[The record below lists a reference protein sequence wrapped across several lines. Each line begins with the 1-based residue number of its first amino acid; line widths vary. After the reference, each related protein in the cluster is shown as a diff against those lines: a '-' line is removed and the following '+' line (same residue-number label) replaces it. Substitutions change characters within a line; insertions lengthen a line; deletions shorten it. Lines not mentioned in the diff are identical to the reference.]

1 VTSSPPLS
9 RETLASTSRVLEAV
23 RVNGC
28 ATRGEV
34 TAATGLAKAHV
45 AERLRSLI
53 QWDLV
58 REGGSLSS
66 SGGRPAQRLSV
77 AANRG
82 YVLAVE
88 MGMTHISA
96 ATADLT
102 GQIRSQRSIAIDLK
116 AGPTEVCGV
125 ATGLLQELRSSED
138 LQRHGVLLGI
148 GAGVAAP
155 VEFATG
161 RTINPPVSPNWHNF
175 SVREHFAAAFGVP
188 TWVDNEVN
196 LMALAESRLG
206 AAVGHDNTLTF
217 KLGSWIGAGLV
228 SNGKLHR
235 GAQGCAGSLVSR
247 AGGEAIERAA
257 IDLAEKGES
266 PALSGALSEHGRLTV
281 QAITKLAENGDA
293 VAARLLDDAAV
304 DVGLVMSVVVDFF
317 NPSLVVIAGGMSH
330 GGESFL
336 TRIRETVYG
345 AAISLA
351 TRDLQIVHSTLDDES
366 GITGAAMMALDSLF
380 SPEYLGVTLD
390 RLGVET
396 TPRP

>member
-1 VTSSPPLS
+1 VTSFLPLS

-23 RVNGC
+23 RVGGC

-34 TAATGLAKAHV
+34 TSTTGLAKALV

-88 MGMTHISA
+88 MGMTHISTA
-96 ATADLT
+96 AADLT
-102 GQIRSQRSIAIDLK
+102 GQIRGRRSTAVDLK
-116 AGPTEVCGV
+116 AGPTEVCGI
-125 ATGLLQELRSSED
+125 ATSLLRELQKAED
-138 LQRHGVLLGI
+138 AQQHGRLIGI
-148 GAGVAAP
+148 GIGVAAP

-175 SVREHFAAAFGVP
+175 PVREHFATAFGVP

-206 AAVGHDNTLTF
+206 AAVGHENTLTF

-235 GAQGCAGSLVSR
+235 GAQGCAGSLASR
-247 AGGEAIERAA
+247 AGGEALERAA
-257 IDLAEKGES
+257 GELAATGEA
-266 PALSGALSEHGRLTV
+266 PALAAALTEHGHLTV
-281 QAITKLAENGDA
+281 QTIMKLADSGDN
-293 VAARLLDDAAV
+293 VAARLLDQAAV
-304 DVGLVMSVVVDFF
+304 DVGHVMSVVVDFF
-317 NPSLVVIAGGMSH
+317 NPSVVVIAGGMSH

-345 AAISLA
+345 SAISLA

-366 GITGAAMMALDSLF
+366 GITGAAIMALDSLF
-380 SPEYLGVTLD
+380 APECLGTTLD
-390 RLGVET
+390 RLGVEAR
-396 TPRP
+396 PRP